1 VRLSHPQPDGATLR
15 QHLQRAAQATGRAD
29 ALLLQ
34 RPPAAATQVWQAFC
48 DLSSRR
54 PPGGA
59 IALVEIEAWQRLHR
73 AELTGWEVDCITA
86 MDDAAMATAAELQR
100 KATPAGKPQ

>member
-1 VRLSHPQPDGATLR
+1 VRLSHPQPDGFTLR
-15 QHLQRAAQATGRAD
+15 QHLQRAAMSTGRPD

-48 DLSSRR
+48 DLSGRR
-54 PPGGA
+54 QPGA
-59 IALVEIEAWQRLHR
+59 PIELEVIERWQRLHR

>member
-1 VRLSHPQPDGATLR
+1 MRLSHPQPDGATLR
-15 QHLQRAAQATGRAD
+15 QHQQRAAQATGRAD

-34 RPPAAATQVWQAFC
+34 RPPAAVTQVWQAFC

-73 AELTGWEVDCITA
+73 AELTGW
-86 MDDAAMATAAELQR
+86 
-100 KATPAGKPQ
+100 

>member
-1 VRLSHPQPDGATLR
+1 LPDPIELE
-15 QHLQRAAQATGRAD
+15 
-29 ALLLQ
+29 
-34 RPPAAATQVWQAFC
+34 
-48 DLSSRR
+48 
-54 PPGGA
+54 
-59 IALVEIEAWQRLHR
+59 EIERWQRLHR